1 MTKAYTIEDPLYSRS
16 QTCGY
21 ISIDDRTLDRWVAS
35 HKFPKPDLYLGRY
48 PRWRLSTV
56 NAYLEQKKR
65 EHQEKQLSN

>member
-1 MTKAYTIEDPLYSRS
+1 MMTNHTVEAPLYNKA

-48 PRWRLSTV
+48 PRWKLSTI
-56 NAYLEQKKR
+56 NAYLEQKKQ
-65 EHQEKQLSN
+65 EYQEKQLCG